1 MTRRVIFLDIDGVL
15 APIRRWDRYGD
26 IEPACMDVLNEIV
39 AVSGA
44 DVVVSSTHRHGKT
57 VAELH
62 ELLRAEGLTGRVV
75 DKTPTGSPGA
85 ERGVEI
91 AAWLDAYPMAVDRF
105 NVRRELMVDE
115 ANSVGT
121 TDLRARMLPPA
132 FSEPIRTILRE
143 YVDVRLEYGRSGYDD
158 AKFQRTVLRT
168 KELQDQLWRHSVALA
183 REARDPITSIFLQSL
198 NETIDLSEKR
208 LAALENRVPVPV
220 SIMLVV
226 IATLACT
233 VVGATVRR
241 RYWLAMLISPVMIA
255 VAMGFIADLDSPR
268 TGLIRVSQSSM
279 DRLQQDLRGTPTP
292 R

>member
-1 MTRRVIFLDIDGVL
+1 MSYYEIDYPWTFCVLLVVVLIGATHAGYWLRRHTTADTD
-15 APIRRWDRYGD
+15 DRVH
-26 IEPACMDVLNEIV
+26 EQIV
-39 AVSGA
+39 AAAAAVG
-44 DVVVSSTHRHGKT
+44 
-57 VAELH
+57 
-62 ELLRAEGLTGRVV
+62 LLL
-75 DKTPTGSPGA
+75 SLL
-85 ERGVEI
+85 I
-91 AAWLDAYPMAVDRF
+91 AFTLSMAVDRF

-121 TDLRARMLPPA
+121 TDLRARMLPAA
-132 FSEPIRTILRE
+132 FSEPIRAILLK

-158 AKFQRTVLRT
+158 AKLQRALLRT

-198 NETIDLSEKR
+198 NQTIDLSEKR
-208 LAALENRVPVPV
+208 LAALENRVPLPV
-220 SIMLVV
+220 WIMLVL

-255 VAMGFIADLDSPR
+255 VAMGFVADLDSPR

-279 DRLQQDLRGTPTP
+279 DRLQQDLRKTATP